1 MKAAWIGLVVAACE
15 FQPAPPPAP
24 ASPPPPP
31 PAPVVVADAGDATAP
46 PADAAAI
53 QVTDDCL
60 RTSTHV
66 AELLIAGA
74 PDPAL
79 RASYETERAGIVRR
93 TAEVCTTQGWSAELQ
108 RCFGDAKLQI
118 DIEACRNKF
127 PPPKK

>member
-1 MKAAWIGLVVAACE
+1 MRRAWIWLVVAACE

-24 ASPPPPP
+24 APPPPPP
-31 PAPVVVADAGDATAP
+31 PAPVADAGEAVAAT
-46 PADAAAI
+46 ADAAAI

-74 PDPAL
+74 PDPSL

-93 TAEVCTTQGWSAELQ
+93 TAEVCTTQGWSPELQ
-108 RCFGDAKLQI
+108 RCFGEAKLQI

-127 PPPKK
+127 PPPKGK